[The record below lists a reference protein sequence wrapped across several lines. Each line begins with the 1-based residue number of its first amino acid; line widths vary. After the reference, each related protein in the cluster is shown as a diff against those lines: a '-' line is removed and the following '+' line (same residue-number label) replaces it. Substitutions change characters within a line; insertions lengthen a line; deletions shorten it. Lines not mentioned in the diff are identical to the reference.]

1 MSVMNFGTLQR
12 IVADSGLG
20 RLWLVASDGTA
31 HAITR
36 KALREAGVVRPMAG
50 DAFEFL
56 AANDGDA
63 VQLRKVLA

>member
-1 MSVMNFGTLQR
+1 MTSMNFGTLQR
-12 IVADSGLG
+12 IVADNGHG

-36 KALREAGVVRPMAG
+36 KTLREAGVVRPTAG

-56 AANDGDA
+56 AADGEA
-63 VQLRKVLA
+63 VQLRKVAV